1 MLQLQSPQLGD
12 VLTEVPARWWLALG
26 IVVVGAILGYVVG
39 VVNRRLLVRLGV
51 PDVIEGTAFERMAH
65 DLGTSTVTIVARL
78 SMYFILGIAILA
90 ALSVTQISF
99 VAQFWNMVAGFV
111 PNLFV
116 AVLVLIVGIVVGD
129 KVELLVA
136 ERFRGVKLPQA
147 GVVPRLAKYSV
158 VYIAILIALSQIN
171 VATLALIVLLAAYLF
186 AVIFLGGIAFKHFL
200 AAAAAGVFLLLK
212 QPYSI
217 GDRLRVDGIEGIV
230 QEMDL
235 FVTHI
240 ESDDEEH
247 VVPNNR
253 IVKDGFVR
261 IR

>member
-1 MLQLQSPQLGD
+1 MLQTPQLGD
-12 VLTEVPARWWLALG
+12 FIAGVPARWWLALG
-26 IVVVGAILGYVVG
+26 IIVLGAVLGYVVG
-39 VVNRRLLVRLGV
+39 VVNRRLLVRFGI
-51 PDVIEGTAFERMAH
+51 PDLIEGTAFERMAH
-65 DLGTSTVTIVARL
+65 DLGTSTVAIVAQL
-78 SMYFILGIAILA
+78 SMYFILGIAVLA
-90 ALSVTQISF
+90 ALSITQLSF
-99 VAQFWNMVAGFV
+99 VTQFWNMVAGFV

-129 KVELLVA
+129 KVELIVA
-136 ERFRGVKLPQA
+136 ERFRGIKLPQA

-158 VYIAILIALSQIN
+158 VYIAALIALSQIN

-186 AVIFLGGIAFKHFL
+186 AVIFFGGIAFKSFL
-200 AAAAAGVFLLLK
+200 AAAGAGVFLLLK

-217 GDRLRVDGIEGIV
+217 GDRLRVEGIEGIV

-240 ESDDEEH
+240 ETDGEEH
-247 VVPNNR
+247 VVPNHR
-253 IVKDGFVR
+253 IVQDGFVR